1 MNKFT
6 FLKLLYGEN
15 VKFCCKECDTELLFE
30 KNGYKTITELD
41 PEKIGTKSHSELIY
55 KAVCKKCGKIIE
67 GYFK

>member
-41 PEKIGTKSHSELIY
+41 PEKIGTKSHSEP
-55 KAVCKKCGKIIE
+55 VP
-67 GYFK
+67 